1 MIHIARLPMRYLLI
15 SFIAITLPAS
25 LLLSGCQTIPA
36 VPQIVADISPQ
47 TQEVANNNFPVSQPI
62 DMPNG
67 LRACCA
73 FGHNLRVQL
82 WGVPLPFY
90 RIDNVADIDNLG
102 IHHYND
108 SFWYG
113 MVALAGLSN
122 ENLGII
128 YTRKGGFVDIAH
140 VRDTADYSYYLFT
153 HIYHN
158 LGKAWTLTLTDELA
172 ERQIQFHAFTPPSD
186 AAERYTLSVYLAARL
201 GYQLAVWHEIAQ
213 WYGFYSVPGFS
224 EEISAFTPED
234 LYSNLLGARLAISIL
249 TRGHG
254 QSIALYNEAMQGILP
269 SALEQLDAQSVA
281 QTHQAFDSIKG
292 LWWDDTKRIPEK
304 SLVIRRDYNID
315 DLRVPSQPE
324 QENVEGHVLALPQTY
339 HGYILKKLATFQL
352 SATKNMANL
361 PITSWPITE
370 NDFPTLVE
378 QAAQD
383 DAQTLIKQFIKP

>member
-1 MIHIARLPMRYLLI
+1 MKNLAKSPMRYLLI
-15 SFIAITLPAS
+15 SLATISLSAT
-25 LLLSGCQTIPA
+25 LLLSGCRNIPT
-36 VPQIVADISPQ
+36 VPLIAADISPQ
-47 TQEVANNNFPVSQPI
+47 THETASENYPVSQPI
-62 DMPNG
+62 DMPTG

-73 FGHNLRVQL
+73 FGDNLRVQL

-90 RIDNVADIDNLG
+90 RIDNVVDINNLG

-113 MVALAGLSN
+113 MAALAGLSD

-128 YTRKGGFVDIAH
+128 YTRKGGFIDIAH
-140 VRDTADYSYYLFT
+140 VRDTADSSYYLFT

-158 LGKAWTLTLTDELA
+158 LGKKWTLTLANELA
-172 ERQIQFHAFTPPSD
+172 ERHIQFHAFTPPTD

-213 WYGFYSVPGFS
+213 WYGFHSVPGFS

-254 QSIALYNEAMQGILP
+254 QSIILYNEAMQGILP
-269 SALEQLDAQSVA
+269 SALKQLDAQSAA
-281 QTHQAFDSIKG
+281 QTHQAFESING
-292 LWWDDTKRIPEK
+292 LWWDNKKRVPEK

-315 DLRVPSQPE
+315 DLRAPSQPK
-324 QENVEGHVLALPQTY
+324 QEKIQGQILALPHTY
-339 HGYILKKLATFQL
+339 RGYVLKQLATFQL
-352 SATKNMANL
+352 NATDNMANL
-361 PITSWPITE
+361 PTTEWPITE
-370 NDFPTLVE
+370 SDFPALVE
-378 QAAQD
+378 QAAKE
-383 DAQTLIKQFIKP
+383 DAKTVIK